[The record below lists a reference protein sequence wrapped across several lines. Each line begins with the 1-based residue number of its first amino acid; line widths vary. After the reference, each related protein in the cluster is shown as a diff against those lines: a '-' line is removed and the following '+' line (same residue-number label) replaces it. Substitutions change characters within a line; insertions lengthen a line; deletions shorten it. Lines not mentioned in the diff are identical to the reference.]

1 MLSVRWQ
8 VVTMVVVTILLC
20 SSVTSWGQQG
30 QDPAAAIASRE
41 ESVEL
46 AGVPSGQVVVT
57 YENAELMI
65 KSHSASLMDV
75 LRAVCA
81 QIGAELEAPSVGDD
95 VVLGVLGPGA
105 VSDVLATMLTGSPYE
120 LATAGSAEDPNR
132 VARVVVLPKTKD
144 STAQD
149 SNKPSAPDAKS
160 IETLSASTQ
169 PTAQPQP
176 ELDAD
181 LDASVKMD
189 VHQMLEILN
198 EAKAEVGQTAGETG
212 VDLSKLLEE
221 VEAHIKATPAANPE
235 AAVPQSLPPSVRP
248 RMRHRR

>member
-8 VVTMVVVTILLC
+8 VVTMVVVTILFC
-20 SSVTSWGQQG
+20 CSVTSWGRQG
-30 QDPAAAIASRE
+30 QDPAAALASRE

-149 SNKPSAPDAKS
+149 SKKPSAPDAKS
-160 IETLSASTQ
+160 TETLSASTQ
-169 PTAQPQP
+169 PTAQPEP
-176 ELDAD
+176 DLDAD
-181 LDASVKMD
+181 IDAPKMD
-189 VHQMLEILN
+189 LPQMLALLN
-198 EAKAEVGQTAGETG
+198 EAKAEVAQTAGETS